1 MTRVDKRSRC
11 IYESPLQTTLASRVL
26 FQTWTEA
33 SSPDRAPL
41 TNRLTPLLCFLVF
54 QALFVSMPAL
64 AQESGIV
71 ASQRVYI
78 VSTALEPELEAV
90 AARVGSAARAALRQV
105 EGAAWQDADQRYL
118 GYEPRMVASLARAR
132 TLLEEGRSAYLE
144 LELGTAI
151 EKLEEAIDLFDEA
164 QAALED
170 ESDLGQALLY
180 LGASQEFDGRTRT
193 ARRTFERLHRQMPHI
208 VPDPAEF
215 PPAVV
220 DRYESAAPRRT
231 NGAIHVES
239 DPSGAIAYVDFVPR
253 GLTGLTVERL
263 APGEHTVRLT
273 RPGATP
279 YVEQVDVGRDL
290 AEVAAFLT
298 DAEGNEGLAD
308 VVQNITGHELEVGDG
323 AVAELGQRLDLDK
336 IGVIRVSYGDS
347 QDSVN
352 LELVLFDVST
362 GRRVLRGEVESPRA
376 LGELEPVVQRSV
388 RSAVETALRPRVVG
402 EDDENII
409 GGGFELNEDPEVVE
423 QRTPIYKQ
431 WWFWTAI
438 GVVVVAGTVT
448 AIALSGGDDNL
459 GQRPNGE
466 VVLEW

>member
-1 MTRVDKRSRC
+1 M
-11 IYESPLQTTLASRVL
+11 LQT
-26 FQTWTEA
+26 
-33 SSPDRAPL
+33 
-41 TNRLTPLLCFLVF
+41 
-54 QALFVSMPAL
+54 LFVSAPAL

-71 ASQRVYI
+71 AAQRVYI

-105 EGAAWQDADQRYL
+105 EGVAWQDADQRYL
-118 GYEPRMVASLARAR
+118 GYEPSMVVSLARAR

-144 LELGTAI
+144 LELSVAI
-151 EKLEEAIDLFDEA
+151 ERLEAAITLFDEA

-180 LGASQEFDGRTRT
+180 LGASQEFDGQTRT

-215 PPAVV
+215 PPAVIE
-220 DRYESAAPRRT
+220 RYESATPRRT
-231 NGAIHVES
+231 SGAIHVES

-253 GLTGLTVERL
+253 GLTGLTAEGL

-279 YVEQVDVGRDL
+279 YVEQVEVGRNL
-290 AEVAAFLT
+290 AEVAAFLM
-298 DAEGNEGLAD
+298 DAEGNEGLAE

-347 QDSVN
+347 EDSVN
-352 LELVLFDVST
+352 LELVLFDVSS
-362 GRRVLRGEVESPRA
+362 GRRVLRGEVEAPRG

-388 RSAVETALRPRVVG
+388 RAAVETVIRPRVVG
-402 EDDENII
+402 EDDEDII
-409 GGGFELNEDPEVVE
+409 GNGFTLNDDPEVVE
-423 QRTPIYKQ
+423 QNDPIYKQ

-438 GVVVVAGTVT
+438 GVVVVAGAVT
-448 AIALSGGDDNL
+448 AIVLTREEQNL

-466 VVLEW
+466 IVLEW